1 MGELMGVATGWGV
14 RLMVV
19 FGSTGVQ
26 PLVALMLSRLLF
38 ELCVDEFACWPMNV
52 LVSAD
57 GFAVVLLFFDPPS
70 R

>member
-1 MGELMGVATGWGV
+1 MGVATGCGV
-14 RLMVV
+14 RLIVV

-38 ELCVDEFACWPMNV
+38 ELCVDELACWPMNV
-52 LVSAD
+52 FVSAD
-57 GFAVVLLFFDPPS
+57 VFADVLLFFEPAVS